1 MMGMLGDNKKRVAAI
16 LGEMTPKKKDVP
28 LIEGEFSGA
37 KEALA
42 KEIMT
47 AFEDKDPKMLA
58 KSLSHFLAL
67 CDKEEDYS
75 GEE

>member
-16 LGEMTPKKKDVP
+16 LGEVKSYKKDVP
-28 LIEGEFSGA
+28 QVEGDFSGA

-42 KEIMT
+42 KEIID
-47 AFEDKDPKMLA
+47 ALNEKDPKSLA
-58 KSLSHFLAL
+58 KSLSHFLSI

-75 GEE
+75 EEE